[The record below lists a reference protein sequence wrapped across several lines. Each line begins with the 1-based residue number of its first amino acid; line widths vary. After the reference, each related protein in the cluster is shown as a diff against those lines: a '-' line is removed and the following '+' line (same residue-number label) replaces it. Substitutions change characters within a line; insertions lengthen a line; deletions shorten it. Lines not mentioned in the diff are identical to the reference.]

1 MPDDRE
7 IKISGIAGANLKDSR
22 SLRLN
27 RLRSWAENNRKK
39 YRTFDEVIREISG
52 LDFMEEVQD
61 GEYEDMKSCLESMKL
76 LQEKRI

>member
-1 MPDDRE
+1 MPDDRD
-7 IKISGIAGANLKDSR
+7 IKVSGIAGANLKDSH

-52 LDFMEEVQD
+52 LDFMEEVHE
-61 GEYEDMKSCLESMKL
+61 GEYEDIKSCLESIRL
-76 LQEKRI
+76 LQETRI